1 MSATQ
6 SGGFDPMQAGAMPSV
21 VQPGSNVSQPDSNS
35 ANMTSGATNSSTITP
50 DKSKTYTTNQVE
62 QLLANKK
69 DKSGTAKIIAIIILS
84 LTTVAF
90 VGLFIWIFLQYNDL
104 NADVD
109 SKIDVAVSEAKARQ
123 KMEDETEYSEREKNP
138 YRNFAGPTDYGQLS
152 FEYPKTWSLY
162 VAKNAYN
169 GGDFEAYFNPIQVDA
184 PSNNTINALRVSI
197 LTRSFESV
205 TAEYQ
210 KYLDAKDSN
219 LSVSNI
225 TVNGVAANR
234 YIGTIPGTSLNGII
248 VIFKIRDK
256 TALLRTD
263 SMLFEN
269 DFNTLINTIKFNA

>member
-1 MSATQ
+1 MVETQ
-6 SGGFDPMQAGAMPSV
+6 SNMSDPTQTGAMPSV
-21 VQPGSNVSQPDSNS
+21 MNPKSNGLQSAPGSTKVTNNGSNPLLGQPN
-35 ANMTSGATNSSTITP
+35 
-50 DKSKTYTTNQVE
+50 TYSTNQVE
-62 QLLANKK
+62 QLHIGKK
-69 DKSGTAKIIAIIILS
+69 DKSGTVKLISIIILS
-84 LTTVAF
+84 LTTVTF
-90 VGLFIWIFLQYNDL
+90 IGLFIWIFLQYNDL
-104 NADVD
+104 NADID

>member
-1 MSATQ
+1 MPTVQLDSSNNAGGVPVPHSDVTPNMV
-6 SGGFDPMQAGAMPSV
+6 SGGVPSTV
-21 VQPGSNVSQPDSNS
+21 PGKSP
-35 ANMTSGATNSSTITP
+35 STTP
-50 DKSKTYTTNQVE
+50 GVLPN
-62 QLLANKK
+62 AKK
-69 DKSGTAKIIAIIILS
+69 DKSGTIKTIVIIILA

-104 NADVD
+104 NSDVN
-109 SKIDVAVSEAKARQ
+109 SKINLAVNEAKTTQ
-123 KMEDETEYSEREKNP
+123 KLEDETEFAEREKNP

-197 LTRSFESV
+197 LTRSFELV

-225 TVNGVAANR
+225 TINGATANR
-234 YIGTIPGTSLNGII
+234 YVGTIPGTSLYGVI

-256 TALLRTD
+256 TAILRTD

-269 DFNTLINTIKFNA
+269 DFNTLIDTVKFNA